1 MQFENL
7 QKRIPEILIL
17 FQIKLAAVRFFP
29 FKSTVKSQIGMQL
42 CSMMFDVMVRYEF
55 STAGRKNNTFY
66 YFFSINQWFTE
77 QVSQVVIVLTFF
89 KMLFSRLNLSSKL
102 ALWTL
107 MICLR

>member
-55 STAGRKNNTFY
+55 STAGRKHIHFIL
-66 YFFSINQWFTE
+66 FFLLISG
-77 QVSQVVIVLTFF
+77 L
-89 KMLFSRLNLSSKL
+89 LNKFLKL
-102 ALWTL
+102 L
-107 MICLR
+107 